1 MREKIY
7 FITDLDRTIIHAKN
21 KGFKCVES
29 VDEKEITYMTN
40 SSYYKLLRLLK
51 NKNLLFIPC
60 TMRNKKQTLR
70 VDFINNYNPDYMI
83 CTNGAQIYN
92 KGVLDD
98 VWNKKIRNIVKREDI
113 KKQIDY
119 IKTLDI
125 RCEEI
130 RNIEEFY
137 ITIKCLDKEDANF
150 TYNVLK
156 DKFEVNIK
164 IMKIGVKIFIIN
176 KNINK
181 IFAVDYLINKIGI
194 KKLITSGDSE
204 ADREFTTRGK
214 AILPKHCNFSHE
226 NAYITKQEGIYATE
240 HIIDY
245 LNEEI
250 IHYNLIK

>member
-1 MREKIY
+1 MREKVY

-29 VDEKEITYMTN
+29 DNEKEITYMTRN
-40 SSYYKLLRLLK
+40 SYYKFLEILK
-51 NKNLLFIPC
+51 NKNLIFIPC

-70 VDFINNYNPDYMI
+70 IDFIKNYNPDYMI

-92 KGVLDD
+92 KGILDET
-98 VWNKKIRNIVKREDI
+98 WEAKIRELIKKKDI

-119 IKTLDI
+119 IKGLDI
-125 RCEEI
+125 RCQEI
-130 RNIEEFY
+130 RNIEDFY

-156 DKFEVNIK
+156 DKFEASIK

-181 IFAVDYLINKIGI
+181 IYAVDYLINKVGI
-194 KKLITSGDSE
+194 KKLVTSGDSE
-204 ADREFTTRGK
+204 ADKEFTTRGK
-214 AILPKHCNFSHE
+214 AILPKHASFSHE
-226 NAYITKQEGIYATE
+226 NACITKQEGIYATE
-240 HIIDY
+240 CIIDY
-245 LNEEI
+245 LNEEF